1 MGNTTTVPRMENL
14 DALRG
19 LALFGLFMV
28 HMPELFELYWLVP
41 ATDPFQLKVHDTV
54 WLLLAGKAFALMA
67 LCFGVSFFILMDS
80 ASRRGGDFSLRFA
93 WRLLLL
99 GLMGLLHGLWY
110 RGDILEVL
118 AVMGLFL
125 LPFHRVRG
133 NGVLLVLAAALLL
146 QPLMLVQIVAGLLGA
161 EWANRPPAYWGI
173 EINPLYLH
181 GTLADTVRV
190 NVLEGHGQ
198 KWAFM
203 YGSGRLSQILGLS
216 LVGMVLGRIGFFSRP
231 EAFARTR
238 LAMLLLSLAAAVLLH
253 WLREPLSG
261 LVPATATMTMPR
273 DRAWTVLGSLF
284 DVAVMTVLMS
294 GFLLLYHG
302 PAQRLLGALAPAGR
316 MTLTLYVAQSLV
328 CVPLFYGYGLGLY
341 AGMTQLQAVAWG
353 LVGFAAQL
361 AFAHLWFRHFLYGPL
376 EWLWRAGTFLSPRV
390 PFRRRT
396 VAAA

>member
-1 MGNTTTVPRMENL
+1 MGGITGAARMQNL

-19 LALFGLFMV
+19 FALFGLFIV

-80 ASRRGGDFSLRFA
+80 AARRGGDFSLRFA

-99 GLMGLLHGLWY
+99 GAMGLLHGLWY

-118 AVMGLFL
+118 ALMGLFL
-125 LPFHRVRG
+125 LPFHRVRS
-133 NGVLLVLAAALLL
+133 NRLLLALAAVLLL
-146 QPLMLVQIVAGLLGA
+146 QPLMLVQIVAGLQGA
-161 EWANRPPAYWGI
+161 EWANRTPAYWDI
-173 EINPLYLH
+173 AINPLYLH
-181 GTLADTVRV
+181 GTLADTVRI
-190 NVLEGHGQ
+190 NLTEGHAQ

-216 LVGMVLGRIGFFSRP
+216 LAGMVLGRTGFFSRP
-231 EAFARTR
+231 EGFARMR
-238 LAMLLLSLAAAVLLH
+238 VAGLLLALAAAALLY
-253 WLREPLSG
+253 WLREPLAG
-261 LVPATATMTMPR
+261 LVPAGEGMTMPR
-273 DRAWTVLGSLF
+273 DRAWTILGSLF
-284 DVAVMTVLMS
+284 DVAVMAVLLF
-294 GFLLLYHG
+294 GFMVLYHG
-302 PAQRLLGALAPAGR
+302 PAQRVLGALAPAGR

-341 AGMTQLQAVAWG
+341 ASMTQLQAVAWG
-353 LVGFAAQL
+353 LAGFALQL

-376 EWLWRAGTFLSPRV
+376 EWLWRAGTFLSPRI
-390 PFRRRT
+390 PFRRTRM
-396 VAAA
+396 AAA